1 MCMRSG
7 TKRIGKVIV
16 KAVDLFSRHDEVPLL
31 NLGRCKGLRSTE
43 STAGAPNERRHRRSR
58 CYRVYGIDYDVNQ

>member
-1 MCMRSG
+1 MYMRSG
-7 TKRIGKVIV
+7 TKRIGILVVEI
-16 KAVDLFSRHDEVPLL
+16 VDLFSEVPLL